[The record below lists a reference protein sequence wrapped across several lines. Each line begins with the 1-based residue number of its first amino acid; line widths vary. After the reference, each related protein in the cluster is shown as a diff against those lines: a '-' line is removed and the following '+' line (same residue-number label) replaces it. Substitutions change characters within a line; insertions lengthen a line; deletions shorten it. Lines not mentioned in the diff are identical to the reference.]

1 MASQRATASWNMD
14 DLKVQ
19 NDEMK
24 SKLTEMDDTLNAGK
38 EKYGTLLKVR
48 TLTCKTSLF
57 ISQ

>member
-48 TLTCKTSLF
+48 TNIVKLRSL
-57 ISQ
+57 